1 MGYCGI
7 YLPTADIQA
16 RGQDGNGDK
25 TMTIKFMFTEKER
38 DILKGIR
45 ERDKLLKEL
54 FARVNPQY
62 GDRMQAY
69 KELAG
74 FFNLKP
80 RTVKAIITG
89 EGNKKRRG

>member
-1 MGYCGI
+1 
-7 YLPTADIQA
+7 
-16 RGQDGNGDK
+16 
-25 TMTIKFMFTEKER
+25 MTIKFMFTEKER

-54 FARVNPQY
+54 FARANPEY

-69 KELAG
+69 AELARA
-74 FFNLKP
+74 FNLKP

-89 EGNKKRRG
+89 EKNKKRQG

>member
-1 MGYCGI
+1 
-7 YLPTADIQA
+7 
-16 RGQDGNGDK
+16 
-25 TMTIKFMFTEKER
+25 MFTEKER

-69 KELAG
+69 KELAE

-80 RTVKAIITG
+80 RTVKAIITN
-89 EGNKKRRG
+89 EKGNKKRQG

>member
-1 MGYCGI
+1 
-7 YLPTADIQA
+7 
-16 RGQDGNGDK
+16 
-25 TMTIKFMFTEKER
+25 MTIKFMFTEKER

-69 KELAG
+69 KELARA
-74 FFNLKP
+74 FNLKP
-80 RTVKAIITG
+80 RTVKAIITN
-89 EGNKKRRG
+89 EKGNKKRRG